1 VILKFAAPVNIIE
14 AGTLEHNAASERLA
28 DAVVKPLQLR
38 LRERIRRAARMHSGG
53 KAAFIAVNIA
63 NPGDEALVEQQRLQ
77 APSPTLEE
85 PLEDGKG
92 EVILQRFSPHLAGSE
107 RFEILDY
114 YRSPADY
121 LVGRVLPV
129 DDEDADP
136 LLFLDQTNPLSLSF
150 KTYLEL
156 RMRLNDEDIEDFDYQ
171 LPNDPAILS
180 YQIATMLDV
189 SLAEKQ
195 NLLELRGLKDRLNQE
210 KLVLKREIGHLRQM
224 LSTQRKPRVEHLPW
238 GGEVHLN

>member
-1 VILKFAAPVNIIE
+1 MNTSDSFLLPLFPLNVVLYPNMFLPLRIFEPRYQAMVKYCVAEDEPFGVVLIAEGQPEEDETIKPYKIGTVADIVQVDELGEGRMNIW
-14 AGTLEHNAASERLA
+14 
-28 DAVVKPLQLR
+28 V
-38 LRERIRRAARMHSGG
+38 
-53 KAAFIAVNIA
+53 
-63 NPGDEALVEQQRLQ
+63 
-77 APSPTLEE
+77 
-85 PLEDGKG
+85 
-92 EVILQRFSPHLAGSE
+92 AGSE
-107 RFEILDY
+107 RFEILNY

-171 LPNDPAILS
+171 LANDPAILS